1 MTSAMLEATL
11 AKVNEQL
18 KSGIIDCIY
27 SFADGGG
34 SVGIGNADS
43 GEALVEGLQYAASP
57 FLQFEVH
64 PLADFNK
71 VMSSEITAMKK
82 QEPPPPQERRSNV
95 GLWSALRGNKRPGSS
110 V

>member
-1 MTSAMLEATL
+1 MTSAMLAATL

-18 KSGIIDCIY
+18 QSGVIDCIY
-27 SFADGGG
+27 AFADGSGG

-43 GEALVEGLQYAASP
+43 GEALIEGLEYAASP

-71 VMSSEITAMKK
+71 VISGEIKAMKD
-82 QEPPPPQERRSNV
+82 R
-95 GLWSALRGNKRPGSS
+95 GL
-110 V
+110 

>member
-1 MTSAMLEATL
+1 MKFVVITRPRPLQPGMTSAMLQATL

-18 KSGIIDCIY
+18 KTGVIDCIY
-27 SFADGGG
+27 AFADGSGG

-43 GEALVEGLQYAASP
+43 GEALIEGLEYASSP

-71 VMSSEITAMKK
+71 VISGEIKAMKD
-82 QEPPPPQERRSNV
+82 R
-95 GLWSALRGNKRPGSS
+95 GL
-110 V
+110 

>member
-1 MTSAMLEATL
+1 MQFDHPAPAGQHRSLNQSRGGNIMKFVVITRPRPVQQGMTSAMLEATL

-57 FLQFEVH
+57 FLQF
-64 PLADFNK
+64 
-71 VMSSEITAMKK
+71 
-82 QEPPPPQERRSNV
+82 
-95 GLWSALRGNKRPGSS
+95 
-110 V
+110 